1 MLFIYE
7 DEELMKLAGELA
19 SLKKNANKRTA
30 KDDFSDALRYAVTK
44 IPWDWTAITGSASD
58 LDEKPEEPLTPMQ
71 REIKERREAFE
82 TQNNEEAQRIQDEF
96 DEWNDAYG

>member
-7 DEELMKLAGELA
+7 DEQTVKLAGELA
-19 SLKKNANKRTA
+19 SLKKNENKRTA
-30 KDDFSDALRYAVTK
+30 KDDFADALRYAVTK
-44 IPWDWTAITGSASD
+44 IPWDWTFITGEPVE

-82 TQNNEEAQRIQDEF
+82 QANQGEAQRIQDEF
-96 DEWNDAYG
+96 DDWNEQYG